1 MLLVVMIQMEAFSI
15 VSHVLMR
22 RFVLYVQ
29 LTIIS
34 QHGKEQRRI
43 EALQIVPLVMELLM
57 EPILVILQLENTG
70 IQRLILAKTAQE
82 MLKNATALRTLSNA
96 NKDSTLRDRLDQ
108 ILVRPASITVWN
120 VEALKLVTHVKLVS
134 F

>member
-1 MLLVVMIQMEAFSI
+1 
-15 VSHVLMR
+15 MR

-29 LTIIS
+29 LTIIL

-57 EPILVILQLENTG
+57 DPILVILQLENTG

-108 ILVRPASITVWN
+108 IHVRPASITVWL
-120 VEALKLVTHVKLVS
+120 VEALKLVTHVKLDS

>member
-1 MLLVVMIQMEAFSI
+1 
-15 VSHVLMR
+15 MR

-57 EPILVILQLENTG
+57 DPILVILQLENTG

-96 NKDSTLRDRLDQ
+96 NKDSTFRDRLDQ
-108 ILVRPASITVWN
+108 IHVRPASITVWL

>member
-1 MLLVVMIQMEAFSI
+1 
-15 VSHVLMR
+15 MR

-29 LTIIS
+29 LTSIL

-43 EALQIVPLVMELLM
+43 EALQIVPLVM

-108 ILVRPASITVWN
+108 IHVRPASITVWL
-120 VEALKLVTHVKLVS
+120 VEALKLVTHVKMDS